1 MNTAEIVVPI
11 AVATITAVIPAS
23 IAALVQVR
31 KLRRENT
38 EQHDKNVEHLQAN
51 HALLTTIHDDVKDVR
66 QDIKQVRSDLD
77 KHLGEHEATKAF
89 RRVK

>member
-1 MNTAEIVVPI
+1 MTGTAEIAVPI
-11 AVATITAVIPAS
+11 AVATITASGAVV
-23 IAALVQVR
+23 AALVQIHR
-31 KLRRENT
+31 LRRENT
-38 EQHDKNVEHLQAN
+38 EQHDRNVEHLQAN

-77 KHLGEHEATKAF
+77 KHLGEHEASKTF